1 MKNNII
7 YFFLAALLFV
17 SCNENKKELSQVA
30 DNTQE
35 TIEYT
40 QESDE
45 VYTLL
50 KNQCYACH
58 SINSP
63 SHDEVIA
70 PPMVAV
76 KRRYSRMYDNKED
89 FVDAVSK
96 WALNPEK
103 ESAIMRGA
111 VAQFNV
117 MPKQVFKEEDL
128 KKIAAYIYDNELEEP
143 DWFNAHEKEVH
154 GGNGRGRGMG
164 MGRNK

>member
-1 MKNNII
+1 MKNKII
-7 YFFLAALLFV
+7 YLFLTTLLFV
-17 SCNENKKELSQVA
+17 SCNENKKELSQVT
-30 DNTQE
+30 DNTHA
-35 TIEYT
+35 TIEYK

-76 KRRYSRMYDNKED
+76 KRRYLRMYNNKED

-128 KKIAAYIYDNELEEP
+128 KKIATYMYDNELEEP
-143 DWFNAHEKEVH
+143 DWFKVHEKEMH
-154 GGNGRGRGMG
+154 GGNGRGMG